1 MRLLR
6 YGDKGKEKPG
16 VEFEGIRFDC
26 SKFFKDWDNEF
37 FVTGGL
43 EKLKKVINSETLN
56 NIKETHR
63 WGAPISRPGMVI
75 CVGLN
80 YSDHALES
88 GLDIPKEPI
97 LFMKPTNTVAGPF
110 DPVIIPAGAETV
122 DWEVELG
129 IVLNQNIYRLN
140 SEAEAEEAIA
150 GYTIVHDLSERTYQ
164 LERGGQWIKG
174 KGSPGFCPVGPYL
187 VTKDEIENVHEL
199 SMTLDIGEER
209 LQDGNTSNMIFK
221 PAFLVHY
228 ISQFMALEAGDLI
241 TTGTPAG
248 VGLGMD
254 PKRYLKPG
262 DTTTLEIEGLGK
274 QEQYFR
280 EARHV

>member
-1 MRLLR
+1 MKLLR

-37 FVTGGL
+37 FMSGGI
-43 EKLKKVINSETLN
+43 EKLRKVINSETLN
-56 NIKETHR
+56 NVKETHR
-63 WGAPISRPGMVI
+63 WGAPIARPGMVI

-88 GLDIPKEPI
+88 GLDIPEEPI
-97 LFMKPTNTVAGPF
+97 LFMKPTNTVAGPY
-110 DPVIIPAGAETV
+110 DPVIIPAGADAV

-129 IVLNQNIYRLN
+129 IVLNQNVYRLN

-150 GYTIVHDLSERTYQ
+150 GYTIVHDISERTYQ

-187 VTKDEIENVHEL
+187 VTKDEIENIEEL
-199 SMTLDIGEER
+199 SMTLDIGEDR
-209 LQDGNTSNMIFK
+209 VQDGNTTNMIFK
-221 PAFLVHY
+221 PAYLVHY
-228 ISQFMALEAGDLI
+228 ISQFMTLEAGDLI

-248 VGLGMD
+248 VGLGMN

-262 DTTTLEIEGLGK
+262 DTTSLEIEGLGK

-280 EARHV
+280 ASRKV